1 MDMDACMDGANCR
14 DKPRRCIHSDD
25 ACHSVKASVV
35 TLRSEEMALRYK
47 VALPC
52 GADGSM
58 GRADASSAWNGME
71 RRASRTPCRLPTCV
85 QRWCVNGAMK
95 AVTGCSFD
103 LGRPFA
109 P

>member
-1 MDMDACMDGANCR
+1 MDMDACMDGADCR

-52 GADGSM
+52 EG
-58 GRADASSAWNGME
+58 GREHGPCRCELCVEWNGTKSVAYTM
-71 RRASRTPCRLPTCV
+71 
-85 QRWCVNGAMK
+85 
-95 AVTGCSFD
+95 
-103 LGRPFA
+103 PFA
-109 P
+109 NMRSALVRERGHEGCDGMFV

>member
-1 MDMDACMDGANCR
+1 MDGADCR
-14 DKPRRCIHSDD
+14 DKHRRCIHSDD

-35 TLRSEEMALRYK
+35 TLRSEMALRYK

-52 GADGSM
+52 GRTGAWAVQM
-58 GRADASSAWNGME
+58 RALRGKLGME

-85 QRWCVNGAMK
+85 QRWCVNGSMK

>member
-1 MDMDACMDGANCR
+1 MDMDACMDGADCR

-52 GADGSM
+52 GRTGAWAVQM
-58 GRADASSAWNGME
+58 RALRGNGTKSVACTM
-71 RRASRTPCRLPTCV
+71 
-85 QRWCVNGAMK
+85 
-95 AVTGCSFD
+95 
-103 LGRPFA
+103 PFA
-109 P
+109 NMRSALVRERVHEGCDGMFV